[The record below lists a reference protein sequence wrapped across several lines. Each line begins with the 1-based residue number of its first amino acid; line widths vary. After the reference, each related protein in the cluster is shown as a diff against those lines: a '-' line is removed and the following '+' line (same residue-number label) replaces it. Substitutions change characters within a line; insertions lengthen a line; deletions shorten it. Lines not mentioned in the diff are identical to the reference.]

1 MPTRDYQETLDFLY
15 SQLPMYQRQGA
26 SAYKADLNNTIA
38 LCEFC
43 GHPENTFKSVH
54 IAGTNGKGTTAHTI
68 ASILQEAGYKT
79 GLYTSPHLKDF
90 RERIR
95 IDGKMV
101 PEEFVV
107 NFTDQ
112 LETAINS
119 IKPSFFE
126 ITVLMAFEHFKQEE
140 VDIAIIETG
149 MGGRL
154 DSTNV
159 ITPLVSVI
167 TSIGYD
173 HMQFLGETL
182 EEIAGEKAEII
193 KPGVPVVLGDF
204 GNQSVKE
211 VFFRKAISV
220 GSGINDLS
228 SQYSFKTFDNEKL
241 QVSGPTRLEAV
252 EPAIKGKYYLKNLP
266 IALEAISE
274 LKKQGFLI
282 SEKAIIQGLESVL
295 ENTGLKGRWQ
305 QLGNEPTI
313 ITDVG
318 HNEDGLKF
326 ISTQLRT
333 YKFNNLLLVLGTV
346 SDKNLSKLFSFFPAD
361 AFYYFCQPDVPR
373 GMPVEQLVKFGKD
386 CNLRFKA
393 FESVNEAIRSAKN
406 EAEKD
411 DLIFIGGSTFV
422 VAEIEDL

>member
-43 GHPENTFKSVH
+43 GHPENSFKSIH

-101 PEEFVV
+101 PEDFVV

-126 ITVLMAFEHFKQEE
+126 ITVLMAFEYFKQEE

-228 SQYSFKTFDNEKL
+228 FQYSFKTFDNGKL
-241 QVSGPTRLEAV
+241 QVSGPTKLEAV

-274 LKKQGFLI
+274 LKKQGFSI

-305 QLGNEPTI
+305 QLGNEPII

-333 YKFNNLLLVLGTV
+333 YKFNNLHLVLGTV

-386 CNLRFKA
+386 RNLRFKA
-393 FESVNEAIRSAKN
+393 LESVNEAIRSAKN